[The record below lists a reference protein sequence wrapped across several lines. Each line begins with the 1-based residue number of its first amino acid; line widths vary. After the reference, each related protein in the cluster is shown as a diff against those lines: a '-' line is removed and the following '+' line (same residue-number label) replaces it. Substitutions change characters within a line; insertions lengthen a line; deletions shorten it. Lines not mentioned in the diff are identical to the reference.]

1 MSGDSNP
8 RGDSNTLES
17 EISLLKRMPS
27 GHYTEH
33 NGVSIQVGKLIEQLR
48 EELEQPVKQE
58 KGKTG

>member
-17 EISLLKRMPS
+17 EISLLRRMPS

-33 NGVSIQVGKLIEQLR
+33 NGVSIQVGKLIEQLSK
-48 EELEQPVKQE
+48 ELEP
-58 KGKTG
+58 GKKNKE

>member
-17 EISLLKRMPS
+17 EIALLKRMPS

-33 NGVSIQVGKLIEQLR
+33 YGVSIQVGKLIEQLSK
-48 EELEQPVKQE
+48 ELEQLVKQ
-58 KGKTG
+58 KKSKTG